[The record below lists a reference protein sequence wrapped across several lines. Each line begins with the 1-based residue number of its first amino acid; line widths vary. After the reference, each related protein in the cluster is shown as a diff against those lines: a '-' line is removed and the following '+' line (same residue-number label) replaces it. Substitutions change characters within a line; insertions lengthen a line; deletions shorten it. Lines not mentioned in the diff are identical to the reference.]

1 MQSPRHIKP
10 SSPHVNPP
18 RLHPHWASA
27 LATSLEPLALSLHPW
42 PGWGPFSF
50 TAAPASPGVVAMVTL
65 ESLPPALPFPGRPL
79 PQQLCPSQRRA
90 AAPLFPLRASQRDL
104 AVLMVPGQT
113 LCLVLVVLVNSSV
126 ARGRPRPS
134 WVSAEALGRGGRRRA
149 EMLGVGGWM
158 DPSAGP
164 SSGPRAPSASAG
176 RGPPSGSRGPTQS
189 WKDAGQTPRSPSLS
203 TGSFGAR
210 RKDFLMTS
218 SP

>member
-1 MQSPRHIKP
+1 MST
-10 SSPHVNPP
+10 PP
-18 RLHPHWASA
+18 GSTLTGLLPWPPHWNLLPSPSTPGQDGAPSA
-27 LATSLEPLALSLHPW
+27 LQQP
-42 PGWGPFSF
+42 
-50 TAAPASPGVVAMVTL
+50 
-65 ESLPPALPFPGRPL
+65 LPPQGSWPWSPWKAYPR
-79 PQQLCPSQRRA
+79 LCPSRD
-90 AAPLFPLRASQRDL
+90 APSLSSSALPSAEPQLLFPLRASQRDL

-158 DPSAGP
+158 DTSAGP

-189 WKDAGQTPRSPSLS
+189 WKGAGQTPRSPSLS